1 MKPMLSVFPLA
12 LLLSACGGS
21 GSDSEPVP
29 PTLTSTSTFF
39 SLAVSDAPVDEAQA
53 VVVYFDEVELISSEG
68 NQRFSVTDESG
79 NPRKVDLLS
88 VQGSAFESIVSA
100 TEIPLGT
107 YSQLR
112 VSVTDASY
120 IEMNE
125 GTFPLKVPSGEL
137 KLDGFTA
144 LPNVQAAYTLEFDLR
159 KSLVDPV
166 GQQVIFLKPR
176 GVRLVANSEVGVLE
190 GTVASSLIEDASCA
204 DKVDPLVG
212 NAVYLYA
219 GKDIAFDNLGDDAD
233 SPTDTNEVSPYSMAA
248 VNFDEATSTYRYQV
262 GYVAAGDYTLA
273 FTCRADLDMPETD
286 EGLDDGFVLMQA
298 KEAAVSAGQTTVLD
312 FP

>member
-1 MKPMLSVFPLA
+1 MKPLLAVFPLA
-12 LLLSACGGS
+12 LALSACGGS
-21 GSDSEPVP
+21 SSDDTPTSP
-29 PTLTSTSTFF
+29 PPAPTSTTF

-68 NQRFSVTDESG
+68 NQRFSVADASG
-79 NPRKVDLLS
+79 NPRRVDLLT
-88 VQGSAFESIVSA
+88 VQGSDFESIV
-100 TEIPLGT
+100 TGEEIPLGT

-120 IEMNE
+120 IEMDG

-176 GVRLVANSEVGVLE
+176 GVRLVANNEVGVLE
-190 GTVASSLIEDASCA
+190 GTIAQSLIEDPACA
-204 DKVDPLVG
+204 NKIDPLVG
-212 NAVYLYA
+212 NAVYLYPGQNHEFA
-219 GKDIAFDNLGDDAD
+219 NLGDDAD
-233 SPTDTNEVSPYSMAA
+233 NPADANEVSPYSMAT
-248 VNFDEATSTYRYQV
+248 VNFDEATGTYGYQV

-298 KEAAVSAGQTTVLD
+298 KEAMVSAGQTTVLD